1 MLDLTRLLFHE
12 DRCAQAKEAWTA
24 TWARIAERIRN
35 RMVEELGTIEREF
48 ERILRR
54 RDPHVGESGLLLRAD
69 GGVERLFYLAPFAE
83 IECPSGTRGTDV
95 ITNTKKKLSTWR
107 EAGLISQEI
116 EERIIAYEASSEG
129 TNWVGFGLAGVGIV
143 ALLTGLISVIAANW
157 DWLPDS
163 VKLGGYF
170 AVQSVLG
177 LLFLQTSQRPG
188 MWREVTL
195 AVFALFFWGGIS
207 LFGQVYN
214 LSGSWSDA
222 SQLWL
227 ILSFPALVSGSR
239 FLPLVWCLT
248 SIGTAWL
255 WGDQREFLNGAV
267 WLTLTFPLACR
278 GAVPLLAGT
287 WCVVLLNLAWS
298 WQSLDVLRNFFI
310 DLSNFFIDPTPFFMI
325 AAFFLVKGRQYVSE
339 RFHTALLVWG
349 FGAILAVAV
358 PDTDLAFS
366 NFPHIHT
373 TLYEMSPLRLT
384 IFWSAA
390 ILAAVCALQQR
401 SAPRIQ
407 RLNAAA
413 LIFCSAIFI
422 SLPLAIT
429 PDVQTPED
437 LIGVL
442 GAGGFLLVWLLA
454 AAAAGMA
461 RHRALY
467 NVATFVIA
475 VRFII
480 VYFQAFGDLATTGI
494 GLIVSGV
501 AIISIGLAWNRIR
514 RSLFSALQGES

>member
-1 MLDLTRLLFHE
+1 M
-12 DRCAQAKEAWTA
+12 
-24 TWARIAERIRN
+24 
-35 RMVEELGTIEREF
+35 
-48 ERILRR
+48 
-54 RDPHVGESGLLLRAD
+54 
-69 GGVERLFYLAPFAE
+69 
-83 IECPSGTRGTDV
+83 

-116 EERIIAYEASSEG
+116 EERILAYEASSEG
-129 TNWVGFGLAGVGIV
+129 TNWVGFGLAGIGIV
-143 ALLTGLISVIAANW
+143 ALLTGLISIIAANW

-248 SIGTAWL
+248 SIGTVWL
-255 WGDQREFLNGAV
+255 WGEQREFFNGVV
-267 WLTLTFPLACR
+267 WLALTFPLARR

-298 WQSLDVLRNFFI
+298 WQSLGDLFI
-310 DLSNFFIDPTPFFMI
+310 NPTPFFMI
-325 AAFFLVKGRQYVSE
+325 AAFFLMKGHQYVSE

-349 FGAILAVAV
+349 FGAILAVAA
-358 PDTDLAFS
+358 PYTDLALS
-366 NFPHIHT
+366 TFPFIQIN
-373 TLYEMSPLRLT
+373 EVSPVALT
-384 IFWSAA
+384 VFWSAA
-390 ILAAVCALQQR
+390 ILAAVCALKQR
-401 SAPRIQ
+401 PAPRIQ

-413 LIFCSAIFI
+413 LILCSAIFI

-429 PDVQTPED
+429 PDVQIPED

-442 GAGGFLLVWLLA
+442 GAGGLLLVWLLA

-461 RHRALY
+461 GRRALY
-467 NVATFVIA
+467 NIATFVIA

-480 VYFQAFGDLATTGI
+480 VYFQAFGDLTTTGI

-514 RSLFSALQGES
+514 RTLFSALQGES

>member
-1 MLDLTRLLFHE
+1 M
-12 DRCAQAKEAWTA
+12 
-24 TWARIAERIRN
+24 
-35 RMVEELGTIEREF
+35 
-48 ERILRR
+48 
-54 RDPHVGESGLLLRAD
+54 
-69 GGVERLFYLAPFAE
+69 
-83 IECPSGTRGTDV
+83 

-116 EERIIAYEASSEG
+116 EGRILAYEASSEG
-129 TNWVGFGLAGVGIV
+129 TNWVGFGLAGIGIV
-143 ALLTGLISVIAANW
+143 ALLTGLISIIAANW

-298 WQSLDVLRNFFI
+298 WQSLGVGDFF
-310 DLSNFFIDPTPFFMI
+310 NDPTPFFMI

-358 PDTDLAFS
+358 PYTDFELS
-366 NFPHIHT
+366 SRPHIHMA
-373 TLYEMSPLRLT
+373 LYQVSPLRLT
-384 IFWSAA
+384 LFWSAA
-390 ILAAVCALQQR
+390 ILAAVGALQQR

-429 PDVQTPED
+429 PDVQIPGD
-437 LIGVL
+437 LRGAL

-454 AAAAGMA
+454 AAAAGIA
-461 RHRALY
+461 RRRTLY

-480 VYFQAFGDLATTGI
+480 VYFQAFGDLTTTGI

-514 RSLFSALQGES
+514 RTLFSALQGES

>member
-1 MLDLTRLLFHE
+1 M
-12 DRCAQAKEAWTA
+12 
-24 TWARIAERIRN
+24 
-35 RMVEELGTIEREF
+35 
-48 ERILRR
+48 
-54 RDPHVGESGLLLRAD
+54 
-69 GGVERLFYLAPFAE
+69 
-83 IECPSGTRGTDV
+83 

-116 EERIIAYEASSEG
+116 EERILAYEASSEG

-227 ILSFPALVSGSR
+227 ILSFPALLSGTR

-248 SIGTAWL
+248 SIGTVWL
-255 WGDQREFLNGAV
+255 WGEQREFLNGAV
-267 WLTLTFPLACR
+267 WLALTFPLAR
-278 GAVPLLAGT
+278 SGAVPLLAGT

-298 WQSLDVLRNFFI
+298 WQSLGVPGT
-310 DLSNFFIDPTPFFMI
+310 FFIDPTPFFMI
-325 AAFFLVKGRQYVSE
+325 AAFFRVKGRQYVSE

-358 PDTDLAFS
+358 PFADFELS
-366 NFPHIHT
+366 CRPHIPMA
-373 TLYEMSPLRLT
+373 LYQVSPLRLT
-384 IFWSAA
+384 LFWSAA

-422 SLPLAIT
+422 ALSLPIAH
-429 PDVQTPED
+429 DVQIPED

-480 VYFQAFGDLATTGI
+480 VYFQAFGGLTTTGI

-514 RSLFSALQGES
+514 RTLFSALQGES